1 MKISPQVLQSFAK
14 AGGLLP
20 QEEMLE
26 IARKKGALFI
36 GVPKETTH
44 QENRV
49 CLTPDA
55 VRLLV
60 ANGHQVMV
68 ETKAGNAAHFS
79 DRDYSEA
86 GAQIVNTHEEVFKA
100 DIILKVDPPTPEEI
114 QLMHRKQTIFSA
126 LQLTVQHE
134 NFLRQL
140 MEKKVTA
147 LAFDY
152 IKDEDGMYPI
162 VRTLGEMAG
171 TTSILIAAEL
181 LSNANKGLGL
191 MLGGVSGVAPAEVV
205 ILGAGTS
212 AEFAARAALGLGAS
226 VKVFDPSSTHLRKLS
241 ESLGQRIWTSTIQPN
256 ELALA
261 LKNADVAIGALRTLE
276 GRAPLVVSGEM
287 VQQMK
292 QGSVIIDI
300 SIDHGGCFETS
311 RVTSHSKPP
320 FTEHGVVHYC
330 VPNIPSRIAR
340 TASSALSNIFSSILL
355 RIGEEGGM
363 ENYLRLNAGLRNGV
377 YIYNGILTNKF
388 LGNAFELPYKN
399 IELLMAVI

>member
-311 RVTSHSKPP
+311 RVTSHSKPT